1 MDDAHRTVMAR
12 SSYLWI
18 AAGLAFGLTIVAAAT
33 GSIRLIEVALIV
45 NGVLAIVGIGFGSGP
60 AARSHV
66 AEAGPAARHRLGGA
80 HARPLFGFPAGTFLT
95 SPIMRRR

>member
-18 AAGLAFGLTIVAAAT
+18 AAGLAFSLTIVAAAT

-45 NGVLAIVGIGFGSGP
+45 NGVLAIVGIGFGIWT
-60 AARSHV
+60 AR
-66 AEAGPAARHRLGGA
+66 ALARR
-80 HARPLFGFPAGTFLT
+80 
-95 SPIMRRR
+95 